1 MHTYSSQKSI
11 HVQSYTHIQYM
22 CTCQSIMTWEAAF
35 PHTCTSVHE
44 YPDIL
49 PVRMG
54 SLSVCVCVFVC
65 VYVWLSYC
73 ASYQVHPSLFLSMLC
88 AGARVFGCVFRS
100 VCVCV
105 CCCVSWYV
113 CWSYCVSSQVP
124 PTLFPSMFCACVR
137 VCVCVCVCVCV

>member
-1 MHTYSSQKSI
+1 MHTYI

-49 PVRMG
+49 PVR
-54 SLSVCVCVFVC
+54 
-65 VYVWLSYC
+65 
-73 ASYQVHPSLFLSMLC
+73 
-88 AGARVFGCVFRS
+88 AG

-105 CCCVSWYV
+105 CVVCVCMCV
-113 CWSYCVSSQVP
+113 CVR
-124 PTLFPSMFCACVR
+124 ACVR
-137 VCVCVCVCVCV
+137 VCVCVCVWVRACVCMCVRVSPGWFVMGKCPAAGELPASVGALQTHSAPPAPLHARLCVCVCVCE

>member
-1 MHTYSSQKSI
+1 MHTYTPQKSI

-54 SLSVCVCVFVC
+54 SLSVCVCV
-65 VYVWLSYC
+65 
-73 ASYQVHPSLFLSMLC
+73 
-88 AGARVFGCVFRS
+88 
-100 VCVCV
+100 
-105 CCCVSWYV
+105 
-113 CWSYCVSSQVP
+113 
-124 PTLFPSMFCACVR
+124 
-137 VCVCVCVCVCV
+137 CVCVCVHACVWGVGGVLHERMKHREFQTSSPLAIHLIANPSPSPPH